1 MEDVEAEGRAR
12 NGHMTDDEGGVTGDE
27 NEPPVAVLTPKA
39 RPRPRPVRKGAS
51 PSKPA
56 TQSPSKSPT
65 RSPSPTPGR
74 SSRSLTPLSSIR
86 DSAPPEEPEILETP
100 KASRKRARS
109 DDEDESDGHPRDS
122 AGNDGEG
129 DENAPPGD
137 APPVA
142 SQESEVSEIQIRR
155 KRVRH

>member
-27 NEPPVAVLTPKA
+27 NEPPVAVQTPKA

-100 KASRKRARS
+100 KPRLAKVQVQTSLLLPLPPLMLVLWESSRRS
-109 DDEDESDGHPRDS
+109 RHCG
-122 AGNDGEG
+122 
-129 DENAPPGD
+129 APP
-137 APPVA
+137 
-142 SQESEVSEIQIRR
+142 RR
-155 KRVRH
+155 LGIVLSTVHGHGANGE